1 MKVDVK
7 ELAEWLAELGI
18 EYPYNCDWPVSKKDS
33 AVLWEYILRKRFGK
47 EEAEWLRESL

>member
-7 ELAEWLAELGI
+7 ELAEWLAELGL

-33 AVLWEYILRKRFGK
+33 AVLWEHILRKRFGK
-47 EEAEWLRESL
+47 EETEWLRESL

>member
-7 ELAEWLAELGI
+7 DLAEWFAELGL

-33 AVLWEYILRKRFGK
+33 AVLWELILRNRFWKEGK
-47 EEAEWLRESL
+47 E